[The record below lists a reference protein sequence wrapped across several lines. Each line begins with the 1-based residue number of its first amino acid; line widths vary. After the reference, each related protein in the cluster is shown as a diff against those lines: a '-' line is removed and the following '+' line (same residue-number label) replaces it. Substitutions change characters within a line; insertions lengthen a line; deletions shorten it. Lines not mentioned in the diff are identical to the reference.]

1 VPSPAPSREGVER
14 LLDAYAGAPWR
25 ERVHVY
31 GRWRSCPFAALAA
44 HVPASGRILDVGCGH
59 GLLSLHLALGAGG
72 LRLSEV
78 AIDAE
83 KIEIARR
90 AATTAGVTNTEFA
103 VAQPGDRPAGE
114 WDAITIVDILY
125 LLGPDGAADM
135 VAAAAGALAP
145 GGVLLVKEMALEP
158 RWKYQLTRFQELV
171 ATRVV
176 RITEGEH
183 LALVAPDA
191 IAGGMAGA
199 GLDVTHHRLDGG
211 RLHPHHLVV
220 GRRPAL

>member
-1 VPSPAPSREGVER
+1 LRESVER
-14 LLDAYAGAPWR
+14 LLGAYAGAPWR
-25 ERVHVY
+25 DRVHVH
-31 GRWRSCPFAALAA
+31 GRWRSCPFVALAA
-44 HVPASGRILDVGCGH
+44 HVPTTGRVLDVGCGH
-59 GLLSLHLALGAGG
+59 GLLSLHLALGSTGRRVTG
-72 LRLSEV
+72 LD
-78 AIDAE
+78 IDVD
-83 KIEIARR
+83 KIAVARR
-90 AATTAGVTNTEFA
+90 AAATAAADN
-103 VAQPGDRPAGE
+103 VAFEVARPGDRPTGE

-125 LLGPDGAADM
+125 LLGPVGATGM
-135 VAAAAGALAP
+135 VAAAADALAP

-158 RWKYQLTRFQELV
+158 RWKHQLTRAQELV

-191 IAGGMAGA
+191 IAGVMTEA
-199 GLDVTHHRLDGG
+199 GLDVRRHRLDHG